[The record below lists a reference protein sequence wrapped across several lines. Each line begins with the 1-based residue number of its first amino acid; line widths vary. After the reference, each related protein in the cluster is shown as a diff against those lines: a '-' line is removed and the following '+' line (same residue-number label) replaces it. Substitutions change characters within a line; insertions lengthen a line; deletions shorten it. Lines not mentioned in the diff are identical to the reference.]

1 MYVPTINRMASIMT
15 CPAEVVPSKLRSL
28 CV

>member
-15 CPAEVVPSKLRSL
+15 CPAEVVPPANYDLY
-28 CV
+28 V